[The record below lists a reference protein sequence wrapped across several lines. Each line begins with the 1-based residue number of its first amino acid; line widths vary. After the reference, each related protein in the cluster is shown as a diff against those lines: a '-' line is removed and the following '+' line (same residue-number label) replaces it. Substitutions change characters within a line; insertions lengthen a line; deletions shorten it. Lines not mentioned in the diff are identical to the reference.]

1 WNGWRVTVMAKR
13 DSSDEP
19 RPEDNGRPMSA
30 LDRQIQQALGEGKV
44 LGNDDDPAREKLPAL
59 WDWLSR
65 GYVGPGHVKQPA
77 HVTIRLA
84 QGGVMA
90 TVTDRDLCVSV
101 DVATPYLTDILAAM
115 DRALANPSTP
125 LRTWGKK
132 EPNLRKRKQ

>member
-1 WNGWRVTVMAKR
+1 MAKR

-65 GYVGPGHVKQPA
+65 VYVGHGHVKQPA
-77 HVTIRLA
+77 VVTIRLA
-84 QGGVMA
+84 HGGVMA